1 MRLKTL
7 SRQKQRSR
15 GNRNPPNDEILTF
28 TDDTAEKTGMAAIH
42 DRPLDVHRV
51 PPNRPIVPIIDF
63 FAFGQQPIAGL
74 INFSCRLQGKIR

>member
-28 TDDTAEKTGMAAIH
+28 IDDTAEKTGVAA

-63 FAFGQQPIAGL
+63 FALGQQPIAGL
-74 INFSCRLQGKIR
+74 MNFSCRLQGKIR

>member
-28 TDDTAEKTGMAAIH
+28 TDDTAEKTGSM
-42 DRPLDVHRV
+42 
-51 PPNRPIVPIIDF
+51 IVPLMCIEF
-63 FAFGQQPIAGL
+63 LPTG
-74 INFSCRLQGKIR
+74 RLCQLSTFLLLASNQLPV

>member
-28 TDDTAEKTGMAAIH
+28 TDDTAEKTGMTAIH
-42 DRPLDVHRV
+42 NRPLWRASSSS
-51 PPNRPIVPIIDF
+51 I
-63 FAFGQQPIAGL
+63 G
-74 INFSCRLQGKIR
+74 RLCQLSTFLLLASNQLPV